1 MKNWSIQRKLGVSI
15 GGLLAVVALGLGVIH
30 TQARSTSSAVGEAA
44 DTKLPYLAAV
54 SQASTLAESTGNDER
69 GYLISGNA
77 ELAEKATVSG
87 PAAIKQNITA
97 AIELAPAAADK
108 EKLQSLLPQVDAWVA
123 IMQQEIQQWQTSPE
137 QAVGTAMGPSRDA
150 RLGFQTELEKITAS
164 ALAGFNET
172 MSTVEGDADGTV
184 KIAIAM
190 LVSVILLG
198 VGVYR
203 IVQSITRSLTN
214 QAESMGGASTELASV
229 SAQLGAAAE
238 ETATQSN
245 VVASAAEEV
254 SSSMQTASAAVEE
267 MGASIREIASTTTNA
282 SQIATQAVAMAD
294 ETSAIVG
301 KLGVSSAEISEVVR
315 LISSVAEQTNLLAL
329 NATIEAARAG
339 EAGKGFA
346 VVANEVK
353 ELAKQTA
360 AATEEISS
368 KIGQIQD
375 DTSASVDAIAGI
387 TDIISRIAESQT
399 TIASAIEEQTVTT
412 SEIGRNISDA
422 AAGSSEIAAN
432 VMGVARA
439 AEETAKGAAAVE
451 SSATSIDDSASTL
464 QSLVG
469 LGNGPKSSGPG
480 TGSGGQDVALGP
492 VPAFAG

>member
-15 GGLLAVVALGLGVIH
+15 GGLLAVVALGLGLIYN
-30 TQARSTSSAVGEAA
+30 TARSTSSEVREASTVG
-44 DTKLPYLAAV
+44 LPYLAGV
-54 SQASTLAESTGNDER
+54 SQASTLAEATGNDER
-69 GYLISGNA
+69 GFLISGNV
-77 ELAEKATVSG
+77 ELAEKATVTG
-87 PAAIKQNITA
+87 PAGIKQNLEASIA
-97 AIELAPAAADK
+97 LAPPADK
-108 EKLQSLLPQVDAWVA
+108 EKLQAMLPQVDAWTK
-123 IMQQEIQQWQTSPE
+123 IMQDEFELWQRSPE
-137 QAVGTAMGPSRDA
+137 EAVGISMGASRDA
-150 RLGFQTELEKITAS
+150 RLAFQGELEAITAT
-164 ALAGFNET
+164 ALGSFNET
-172 MSTVEGDADGTV
+172 MGTVESNSSNTV
-184 KIAIAM
+184 KLGI
-190 LVSVILLG
+190 LVALAAALLG
-198 VGVYR
+198 GVVFR
-203 IVQSITRSLTN
+203 IVRSVTTSLTN
-214 QAESMGGASTELASV
+214 QAEAMGGASSDLASV

-294 ETSAIVG
+294 ETSHIVG

-375 DTSASVDAIAGI
+375 DTNASVDAIAGI
-387 TDIISRIAESQT
+387 TEIISRIAESQT

-422 AAGSSEIAAN
+422 AAGSSEIASN

-451 SSATSIDDSASTL
+451 SSASSIDDSAATL

-469 LGNGPKSSGPG
+469 LGDGPRSGPS
-480 TGSGGQDVALGP
+480 TGSGGQDVNLGP

>member
-15 GGLLAVVALGLGVIH
+15 GGLLAVVALGLGLIY
-30 TQARSTSSAVGEAA
+30 TTARSTSSAVSEAS
-44 DTKLPYLAAV
+44 TVGLPYLAAV
-54 SQASTLAESTGNDER
+54 SQASTLAEATGNDER
-69 GYLISGNA
+69 GYLISGKA

-87 PAAIKQNITA
+87 PAAIKQNLTA
-97 AIELAPAAADK
+97 AIELAPAGDK
-108 EKLQSLLPQVDAWVA
+108 EKLQAILPQVDAWVA
-123 IMQQEIQQWQTSPE
+123 VMQQEFQQWQASPE
-137 QAVGTAMGPSRDA
+137 QAVVTAMGPSRDA
-150 RLGFQTELEKITAS
+150 RIGFQSELEKITAT
-164 ALAGFNET
+164 ALGGFNET
-172 MSTVEGDADGTV
+172 MAAVEGDSSDTV
-184 KIAIAM
+184 KTAIAV
-190 LVSVILLG
+190 LLAIALLSV
-198 VGVYR
+198 VVYR
-203 IVQSITRSLTN
+203 IVVSVTRALTG
-214 QAESMGGASTELASV
+214 QAEAMGGASTELASV

-282 SQIATQAVAMAD
+282 SQIATQAVSMAD

-375 DTSASVDAIAGI
+375 DTNASVDAIAGI

-422 AAGSSEIAAN
+422 AAGSSEIASN

-451 SSATSIDDSASTL
+451 HSATSIDDSAATL

-469 LGNGPKSSGPG
+469 LGDGPKSGPS